1 MSRFTRYAA
10 TSQMLSLT
18 AMEEASRRGLREAD
32 LEDLFL
38 ALVLSEQAAGQAL
51 RRAGITII
59 AARQAVSD
67 YQRKQIASLGITAE
81 IPESGHIVFHETRGY
96 EWSKRARDIIGRAGE
111 KGQTAD
117 AAAVLRELLSEPSG
131 ALIELIHELGTTPAH
146 VLEELTRVEA
156 SHDAGKKPA
165 TRRPGEM
172 TAATRVFTPA
182 DITDVWALLSD
193 ATRIPEWEPAIGAV
207 EASELTPSSDAT
219 WTASARVIRPDGRPL
234 RVSRKFRRVTVQM
247 VEAVEISRVVWCFA
261 YPDALGSRPVRIEV
275 DLSPATGGTDV
286 AIVLSWRKRHGVKS
300 LLRAP
305 LVPLH
310 RFLLWIKL
318 SQISSAISRAFR

>member
-10 TSQMLSLT
+10 TSQMLTLT
-18 AMEEASRRGLREAD
+18 AMEEASRRGLHEAD

-51 RRAGITII
+51 RRTGITII
-59 AARQAVSD
+59 SARQAVSD
-67 YQRKQIASLGITAE
+67 YQRKQIASLGITAD
-81 IPESGHIVFHETRGY
+81 IPKSGRIVFHETRDY

-117 AAAVLRELLSEPSG
+117 AAAVLRELLNEPSG
-131 ALIELIHELGTTPAH
+131 ALIELLHELGETPAH
-146 VLEELTRVEA
+146 VLEELARVEA
-156 SHDAGKKPA
+156 SDDAGKKSA

-172 TAATRVFTPA
+172 TAATQVFTPA
-182 DITDVWALLSD
+182 DITEVWSLLSD
-193 ATRIPEWEPAIGAV
+193 PTRIQEWEPAIGAV

-219 WTASARVIRPDGRPL
+219 WTASARTTRPDGKPIK
-234 RVSRKFRRVTVQM
+234 VSRKFRRVTVQM
-247 VEAVEISRVVWCFA
+247 VEAVELSRVVWGFT
-261 YPDALGSRPVRIEV
+261 YPDAPGSRPVRIEV

-286 AIVLSWRKRHGVKS
+286 AIVLSWRKRNGVKS
-300 LLRAP
+300 LLCAP

-310 RFLLWIKL
+310 RFLLWTKL
-318 SQISSAISRAFR
+318 SQISSTISRTFR